1 MNLSYSRAPGMA
13 RSSDPGVQLCKE
25 IPREA
30 NCDGFRVRL
39 RANENAREKRLA
51 KLDREATRLR
61 YEAENGASPPTG
73 ACAAGARRC
82 RGETFPP
89 HKPLKNHES

>member
-1 MNLSYSRAPGMA
+1 MNLSSSRGPGMA
-13 RSSDPGVQLCKE
+13 RSSDPGVQLCKD

-30 NCDGFRVRL
+30 NCHGFRVRL

-51 KLDREATRLR
+51 KLDRAVARLGIS
-61 YEAENGASPPTG
+61 NGASPPTG

>member
-1 MNLSYSRAPGMA
+1 MNLSSFRAPGMA

-30 NCDGFRVRL
+30 NCHGFRVRL

-51 KLDREATRLR
+51 KLDRAVARLGIS
-61 YEAENGASPPTG
+61 NGASRPGLAQPAPADAEGQLFLLTN
-73 ACAAGARRC
+73 
-82 RGETFPP
+82 
-89 HKPLKNHES
+89 L